1 MQQSQSPPRCATHPP
16 TAPPDVPPLFGIMHD
31 IYKEQNGLLWMEL
44 RDVCCVVQAVDKR
57 K

>member
-1 MQQSQSPPRCATHPP
+1 MQQSQSPPRYATHPP
-16 TAPPDVPPLFGIMHD
+16 TAPPDVPPLLGIMFFG
-31 IYKEQNGLLWMEL
+31 KEQNVLLWTEL